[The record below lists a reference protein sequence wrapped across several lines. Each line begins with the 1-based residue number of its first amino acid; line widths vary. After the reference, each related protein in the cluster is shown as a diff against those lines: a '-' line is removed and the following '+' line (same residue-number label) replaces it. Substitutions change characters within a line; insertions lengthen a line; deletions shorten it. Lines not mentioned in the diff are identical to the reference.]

1 MAATT
6 VQPSGPR
13 RQRGII
19 ERPRL
24 TKMLDEC
31 EARVILLLAPA
42 GYGKT
47 TLARQWVRTL
57 SGAIWISATPAH
69 RDVVTLAEDLAA
81 GVDALGGNA
90 SKFTREYL
98 SAQSNPQRS
107 ARGVAA
113 ALADQIKKQRV
124 QWIAIDDYHE
134 LGESADAE
142 SIVMILRERTAA
154 RFLIA
159 SRIRPGWATTRRL
172 VYEEVSELSRDVL
185 AMDSQESF
193 VFLGQ
198 RPDLAHLL
206 ERAKGWP
213 AVLALASRL
222 GPTTPPT
229 DAMPQALHQYVAEEL
244 FQSASAD
251 EQAHLK
257 ELALLTDLSRES
269 LTRVFNHEA
278 QSVERRARDLGF
290 ITSRD
295 LEFITSAVPELHPL
309 LREFLLEKLAEDPDS
324 KHKVRRAVDAC
335 IVAERWDQALDLAR
349 RFGLTDAIQPILE
362 SSYKPLVRSGRL
374 GSLARFAAMLRAD
387 VALPPNEVDLIDA
400 ELALRDGAY
409 QLALELA
416 SNLLDQL
423 PKVSPL
429 RSRAGSIA
437 GGAAFQLADYD
448 RSETEFESA
457 LKYAKDDVDVNE
469 ALHGLAIA
477 ATYGERPTVDA
488 RIEALGELATR
499 SRSALNVGRH
509 ASSMVA
515 RMRIGDGFRDGPYF
529 DDALRVLDQVI
540 DPRARTSI
548 LLTLSY
554 ALALQCEY
562 ARALELVRRMN
573 AEIEAYGFEFAQP
586 HGLWNLAFVKLGM
599 RKFHESDL
607 LLQSIESR
615 HRQHP
620 LGHHA
625 LNVATLRGRLLMQVA
640 RLEEGL
646 DQVRYDA
653 EHDAAPSMH
662 GEYLA
667 TRAIG
672 LALIGSHDNALETAD
687 LASNRSIASEV
698 QILADGARAIVAAA
712 SGDADSAALL
722 LDEARRRKTWDPVVC
737 CLRASPALA
746 KCLSMQDH
754 LRPIL
759 ERLYGLS
766 NDRGLA
772 RKAGLRTPAVGDPT
786 ELLSPREAEVL
797 ELMAQGFR
805 NREIAAAFVISPST
819 VKIHVRH
826 VLDKLGVETRTQA
839 VARYRAER

>member
-24 TKMLDEC
+24 IKMLDEC
-31 EARVILLLAPA
+31 ESRVILLLAPA

-113 ALADQIKKQRV
+113 ALADQINKQRV

-134 LGESADAE
+134 LGESADTE
-142 SIVMILRERTAA
+142 SMVMVLRERTAA

-159 SRIRPGWATTRRL
+159 SRVRPSWATARQL
-172 VYEEVSELSRDVL
+172 MYDEVSEIGRDAL

-193 VFLGQ
+193 VFLGR
-198 RPDLAHLL
+198 RPDLESLL

-222 GPTTPPT
+222 GPMSPPT

-244 FQSASAD
+244 FQSATPE
-251 EQAHLK
+251 EQAQLK
-257 ELALLTDLSRES
+257 DLALLTDVSKAS
-269 LTRVFNHEA
+269 LARVFDSEA
-278 QSVERRARDLGF
+278 ISVEQRARELGF
-290 ITSRD
+290 ITS
-295 LEFITSAVPELHPL
+295 TAPELHPL
-309 LREFLLEKLAEDPDS
+309 LREFLLDKIEEDPDS
-324 KHKVRRAVDAC
+324 KDKARRAVDAC
-335 IVAERWDQALDLAR
+335 INGERWDQALDLAK
-349 RFGLTDAIQPILE
+349 RFGLSDVVQAILE

-374 GSLARFAAMLRAD
+374 GSLDRFAAMLRAE
-387 VALPPNEVDLIDA
+387 VALPPIEVDLIDA
-400 ELALRDGAY
+400 ELSLRDGAY
-409 QLALELA
+409 LLALELA
-416 SNLLDQL
+416 SGLLDQL
-423 PKVSPL
+423 SRTSPL
-429 RSRAGSIA
+429 RSRACAIA

-448 RSETEFESA
+448 RSEAEFERA
-457 LKYAKDDVDVNE
+457 LEHSEDDVDVNE

-477 ATYGERPTVDA
+477 ATYGERSTVDA
-488 RIEALGELATR
+488 RIGALGDLAAK
-499 SRSALNVGRH
+499 SRSPLNVGRY
-509 ASSMVA
+509 ASAKVA
-515 RMRIGDGFRDGPYF
+515 RMRIGDGFRDGPHF
-529 DDALRVLDQVI
+529 DDALRVLDQI
-540 DPRARTSI
+540 GDPRARTSI

-562 ARALELVRRMN
+562 AQALELVRRMN
-573 AEIEAYGFEFAQP
+573 AEIESFGFEFAQP

-599 RKFHESDL
+599 RRFHEADL

-625 LNVATLRGRLLMQVA
+625 MNVAALRGRLLMQVA
-640 RLEEGL
+640 RAEEGL
-646 DQVRYDA
+646 SHVRYET
-653 EHDAAPSMH
+653 EHEAAPSMH

-672 LALIGSHDNALETAD
+672 QALLGAHDEALATAEQAAL
-687 LASNRSIASEV
+687 RSIASEV
-698 QILADGARAIVAAA
+698 QVLAEGARAIVLAA
-712 SGDADSAALL
+712 SGESEGPGRVV
-722 LDEARRRKTWDPVVC
+722 DEARRRKTWDPLVC

-746 KCLSMQDH
+746 KCLSSQDH
-754 LRPIL
+754 LRPTL
-759 ERLYGLS
+759 QHLYRLS

-772 RKAGLRTPAVGDPT
+772 RQAGLRTPAINDPT

-826 VLDKLGVETRTQA
+826 ILEKLGVETRTQA